1 MTLLIHDTTTVQ
13 GAPLGEELAL
23 QQRVYRYAKNGLV
36 PLNPGEVVQTA
47 RPNDAHSNLTC
58 AAAAALT
65 KTITVTM
72 DQNITADEYKDG
84 YIYIN
89 DEAGEGFVYDV
100 VSNAGAIV
108 TEPTDAV
115 TAAVTLKDP
124 LVVALTTS
132 SQATLVQNLYG
143 DVTPTWGDP
152 PSIIS
157 GVVPITVAA
166 SAYFWCQV
174 RGPAAVKQE
183 GGLFAGRGVVSS
195 QFKKGSVAVARQVVP
210 VPASNAGSGEL
221 AGARISVALGQRVN
235 VTTEAR
241 QYQQDGIEQRFDLET
256 QRTEPDEVL
265 TTVSGKATIP
275 NRILGYCINPRVSEE
290 FALIYLTIS

>member
-13 GAPLGEELAL
+13 GAPLGEELVL

-47 RPNDAHSNLTC
+47 QPNDAHSNMTC
-58 AAAAALT
+58 AAAAVGT

-72 DQNITADEYKDG
+72 DQNVTADEYKDG

-89 DEAGEGFVYDV
+89 DQAGEGFVYDV
-100 VSNAGAIV
+100 VSNLGANV

-115 TAAVTLKDP
+115 TAAVTLRDP

-166 SAYFWCQV
+166 SDYFWCQV

-183 GGLFAGRGVVSS
+183 GGLFAGRGVISS
-195 QFKKGSVAVARQVVP
+195 QFKKGSVAVARQVIPIVRK
-210 VPASNAGSGEL
+210 NLGLGRL
-221 AGARISVALGQRVN
+221 AGA
-235 VTTEAR
+235 TTTLDHATGDAR
-241 QYQQDGIEQRFDLET
+241 QYQQDGIEQRFDYET
-256 QRTEPDEVL
+256 QRAEPDEVL

-290 FALIYLTIS
+290 FALVYLTIS

>member
-23 QQRVYRYAKNGLV
+23 QQRVYRYAKNGV
-36 PLNPGEVVQTA
+36 ISLNPGEVVQTA
-47 RPNDAHSNLTC
+47 RPNDAHSNMSC
-58 AAAAALT
+58 AAAAVGT

-72 DQNITADEYKDG
+72 DQNVTANEYKDG

-89 DEAGEGFVYDV
+89 DEAGGGFVYDV
-100 VSNAGAIV
+100 VSNLGAIV

-115 TAAVTLKDP
+115 TAAVTLRDP

-143 DVTPTWGDP
+143 DVTPTWGEP
-152 PSIIS
+152 PNIIA
-157 GVVPITVAA
+157 GVVPIAVAA
-166 SAYFWCQV
+166 DEYFWCQV

-183 GGLFAGRGVVSS
+183 GGLFAGQGVQSS
-195 QFKKGSVAVARQVVP
+195 QFKKGSVAVAKQVVP
-210 VPASNAGSGEL
+210 IRQRTATAAR
-221 AGARISVALGQRVN
+221 AGALAPPQEAY
-235 VTTEAR
+235 TEAH
-241 QYQQDGIEQRFDLET
+241 QYQQGGIEQRFDYES
-256 QRTEPDEVL
+256 QRTESDEVL
-265 TTVSGKATIP
+265 TTVAGKATIP

>member
-1 MTLLIHDTTTVQ
+1 MTLLIHNTVTVQ

-23 QQRVYRYAKNGLV
+23 QQRVYRYAQNGAIALS
-36 PLNPGEVVQTA
+36 PGEVVQTA
-47 RPNDAHSNLTC
+47 RPNDAHSNMAC
-58 AAAAALT
+58 AAAAAGT

-72 DQNITADEYKDG
+72 DQNVTANEYKDG
-84 YIYIN
+84 YVYIN

-100 VSNAGAIV
+100 VSHLGAIV

-115 TAAVTLKDP
+115 TAAVTIRDP

-152 PSIIS
+152 PNIVA
-157 GVVPITVAA
+157 GVVPVAVAA
-166 SAYFWCQV
+166 SEYFWCQV

-183 GGLFAGRGVVSS
+183 GGLFPGQGVQSS
-195 QFKKGSVAVARQVVP
+195 QFKQGSVAVAKQVIPVLRQNLGV
-210 VPASNAGSGEL
+210 GRL
-221 AGARISVALGQRVN
+221 AGAGTAL
-235 VTTEAR
+235 THHSDDAR
-241 QYQQDGIEQRFDLET
+241 QYQQAGIEQRFDYET

-265 TTVSGKATIP
+265 TTMSGKATIP

>member
-13 GAPLGEELAL
+13 GVPLGEEFTLR
-23 QQRVYRYAKNGLV
+23 QRVYKYAKNGSI
-36 PLNPGEVVQTA
+36 PLNPGEVVQGA
-47 RPNDAHSNLTC
+47 RPNDAHSNMTC
-58 AAAAALT
+58 AAAAVGT

-72 DQNITADEYKDG
+72 NQNVTTNEYKDG

-89 DEAGEGFVYDV
+89 DAAGEGFMYDV
-100 VSNAGAIV
+100 VSHFGAAV

-132 SQATLVQNLYG
+132 SQATLTQNLYAG
-143 DVTPTWGDP
+143 VSPTWGDP
-152 PSIIS
+152 PNIIA
-157 GVVPITVAA
+157 GVVPVTVAA
-166 SAYFWCQV
+166 DEYFWCQV

-183 GGLFAGRGVVSS
+183 GGLFAGQGVQSS
-195 QFKKGSVAVARQVVP
+195 QYKKGSVAVAKQVVP
-210 VPASNAGSGEL
+210 IRQRTAAAAR
-221 AGARISVALGQRVN
+221 AGAQAPPQEAY
-235 VTTEAR
+235 TEAH
-241 QYQQDGIEQRFDLET
+241 QYQQAGIEQRFDYES

-265 TTVSGKATIP
+265 TTVAGKATIP

-290 FALIYLTIS
+290 YALVYLTIS